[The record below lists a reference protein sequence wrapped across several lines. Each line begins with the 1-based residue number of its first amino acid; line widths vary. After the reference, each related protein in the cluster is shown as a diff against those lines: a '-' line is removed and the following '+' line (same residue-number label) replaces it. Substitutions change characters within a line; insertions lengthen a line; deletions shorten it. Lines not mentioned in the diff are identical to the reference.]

1 MNHLPPVFSVKD
13 LRSRMLCDLWRGK
26 KNGGSL
32 RCLEMIGL
40 GKSTDASFTDL
51 FFPIFAYKA
60 SRWSCQSVG

>member
-1 MNHLPPVFSVKD
+1 MI
-13 LRSRMLCDLWRGK
+13 CGGEK

>member
-1 MNHLPPVFSVKD
+1 MI
-13 LRSRMLCDLWRGK
+13 CGGEK

-51 FFPIFAYKA
+51 YANTGKNKV